1 MSDQAFTNQDKL
13 ICAKRELALR
23 NRAYPRWVA
32 NGTMRQSAADRE
44 VALMEAIIADYDKL
58 VEAEKA
64 AGRLL

>member
-1 MSDQAFTNQDKL
+1 MSDQAFTNQEKL
-13 ICAKRELALR
+13 TCVKRELGLR
-23 NRAYPRWVA
+23 RRAYPRWVG

-44 VALMEAIIADYDKL
+44 VALMEAIIADYEKL